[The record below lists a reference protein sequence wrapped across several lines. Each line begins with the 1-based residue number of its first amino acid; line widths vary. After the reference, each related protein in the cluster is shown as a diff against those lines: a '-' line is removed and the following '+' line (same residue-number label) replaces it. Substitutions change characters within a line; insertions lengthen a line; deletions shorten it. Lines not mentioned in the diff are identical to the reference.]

1 MPTRRPKPASAR
13 ALKKIEPLPPLSW
26 REPLGLMGMPLGA
39 LAGQGLHRTVGCL
52 LHLWDVRG
60 RDKDGWVTLS
70 VSELARL
77 EESAATGIRPGS
89 GARSARR
96 RHEAALERLSDHD
109 ALRPAIDYPLV
120 ESMDDTTRPNLGR
133 AGYPVHGAIAP
144 REGAAID
151 AALAP
156 PSELPARQVKLN
168 GTVAACLHEGNPS
181 LTAVGDLRILC
192 GLTTSAGRAAYR
204 ALLYLQRR
212 GAHGV
217 LVEEFAQMTGLTTSS
232 SSPSYLKRVFGTGWQ
247 QLEAAGIL
255 RSQPTVS
262 RNEYGGLWLAL
273 DFNPLPQS
281 TLILP
286 EQLESFVR
294 IATSMGAIRA
304 PIVDALRRLPDFAV
318 GEYRLGLAV
327 EHLLARA
334 RQVKALPGNPGG
346 WIYRALTLDAATF
359 DKWSSDWQKLDGDP
373 VTSRTFHKVA
383 DRFRPSHDAPDSLG
397 ARSTDDD
404 PPFPL

>member
-1 MPTRRPKPASAR
+1 MSTRRPKPVGAPER
-13 ALKKIEPLPPLSW
+13 NRIQPLPPLSW
-26 REPLGLMGMPLGA
+26 REPLALMGKPLGA

-60 RDKDGWVTLS
+60 SDKDGWVTLS
-70 VSELARL
+70 VSEIARL
-77 EESAATGIRPGS
+77 EESAATGIRPDS

-96 RHEAALERLSDHD
+96 RHEAALERLSDQD
-109 ALRPAIDYPLV
+109 GLRPAIDYPLV
-120 ESMDDTTRPNLGR
+120 ESMNDTTRPNLGR
-133 AGYPVHGAIAP
+133 AGYPVRGDIAP
-144 REGAAID
+144 REGAVVGT
-151 AALAP
+151 ALAP

-168 GTVAACLHEGNPS
+168 GAVAACLYEGNPS
-181 LTAVGDLRILC
+181 LTVVGDLRILC

-204 ALLYLQRR
+204 ALLCLQRR

-217 LVEEFAQMTGLTTSS
+217 WVDEFARMTGLTTSS
-232 SSPSYLKRVFGTGWQ
+232 SSPSYLNRVFGTGWQ
-247 QLEAAGIL
+247 QLEDAGIL
-255 RSQPTVS
+255 RSQPTIS
-262 RNEYGGLWLAL
+262 RKEYGGLWLAL

-304 PIVDALRRLPDFAV
+304 PIVNALRRLPDFAV

-327 EHLLARA
+327 EHLLACAKQDR
-334 RQVKALPGNPGG
+334 RLPRNPGG
-346 WIYRALTLDAATF
+346 WIYKVLTLDAATF
-359 DKWSSDWQKLDGDP
+359 DQWSGGWQHLDRDP

-383 DRFRPSHDAPDSLG
+383 ARFRPSHDSPDRAG

-404 PPFPL
+404 PPLPL